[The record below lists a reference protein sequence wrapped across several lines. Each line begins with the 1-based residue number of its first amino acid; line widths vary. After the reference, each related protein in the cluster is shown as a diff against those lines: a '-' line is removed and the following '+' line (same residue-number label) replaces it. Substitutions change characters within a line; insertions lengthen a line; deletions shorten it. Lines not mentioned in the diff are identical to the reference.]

1 MLYNATH
8 KLTKTI
14 EPPSQE
20 EIYNCP
26 HYFAMSY
33 EQVKETAPT
42 FLMSLLDQFPFDG
55 RKNILQIRPQDF
67 RQGNPPQRGAFWH
80 LDDNVE
86 LIRSDKSSYDR
97 YAKDIYDWH
106 LMSISWGAGSRTE
119 FADQTIELPVTT
131 VAQEAKVKDAL
142 PLDCEVISVMP
153 NELYEYT
160 SRDLHRGD
168 GQCHGSGLR
177 LFIVAFDCSD
187 IVNYDRILPSIRD
200 LDNRLRC

>member
-1 MLYNATH
+1 MIFNATH
-8 KLTKTI
+8 RFCKII

-33 EQVKETAPT
+33 DQVKKSGAPT
-42 FLMSLLDQFPFDG
+42 FLIKLLDQFPFDG

-86 LIRSDKSSYDR
+86 LMKPDGTTFDK
-97 YAKDIYDWH
+97 YARDILDWH
-106 LMSISWGAGSRTE
+106 LMSITWGAGSKTE
-119 FADQTIELPVTT
+119 FADSPVELSTSA
-131 VAQEAKVKDAL
+131 VAQEALVARSL
-142 PLDCEVISVMP
+142 PANHSIVSSEW
-153 NELYEYT
+153 NHLYEYT

-168 GQCHGSGLR
+168 GKCHGGGLR

-187 IVNYDRILPSIRD
+187 IENQIRILPT
-200 LDNRLRC
+200 LRQQDRK